1 MSSHRLSANVDP
13 IDDRWYETQDSR
25 TAKWRLW
32 KLYDPDANN
41 KFRDP
46 RSDEEAYWQNLIKR
60 VLVRLRELKE
70 EMSDPQFRP
79 ALRTIWYDLV
89 AAGLI
94 DNNQNRYAKL
104 DERITE
110 ARHLG
115 IIPPDAFSDETR
127 PDLDEPSDMDPQEY
141 ASEVAHQLMVSAP
154 NGYKPPRWT
163 GQKYHVVFLCE
174 KLAQADM
181 VKHILQDKQVTLM
194 IARGHNSYTRNYE
207 LYVRLKEIQDETS
220 KKIILLY
227 LGDWDPAGDVMDE
240 TIVDY
245 LDRFG
250 RRYGKLDYYF
260 ERIAVLA
267 KHETVFGV
275 TLPSKPDARV
285 YELDSRGYPKDKNAA
300 RFKARYGVIK
310 QIELD
315 VLTSRQLLPHF
326 KKLLRDAVDKYWDR
340 EIWEQH
346 KDELSKACAIE
357 EINKRVKLTDFGQ
370 KEIDLYAKLAE
381 AVRKGDNETR
391 NAAAIE
397 LVKMN
402 KKEEK
407 EKKKMGTNL
416 FKRC

>member
-1 MSSHRLSANVDP
+1 VSSHQLSANVDP

-32 KLYDPDANN
+32 TLYDPNANN
-41 KFRDP
+41 KFRAP
-46 RSDEEAYWQNLIKR
+46 RSDEEAYWQNLIMK
-60 VLVRLRELKE
+60 VLVRLQELKE
-70 EMSDPQFRP
+70 EMNDPQFRP
-79 ALRTIWYDLV
+79 ALRTVWYDLV
-89 AAGLI
+89 SAGLI
-94 DNNQNRYAKL
+94 DNNQNKYTKL

-115 IIPPDAFSDETR
+115 MLSPDAFSDETR
-127 PDLDEPSDMDPQEY
+127 PDLDEPEDRDPQEY
-141 ASEVAHQLMVSAP
+141 ATDAVHQLMASAP

-163 GQKYHVVFLCE
+163 GQKYHVVVLCE

-181 VKHILQDKQVTLM
+181 VKHILHDKQITLM
-194 IARGHNSYTRNYE
+194 VARGHNSYTRNYE
-207 LYVRLKEIQDETS
+207 LYVRLKEIQDETD

-250 RRYGKLDYYF
+250 RRYGELDYYF
-260 ERIAVLA
+260 ERVAVLA
-267 KHETVFGV
+267 KHETAFGV

-285 YELDSRGYPKDKNAA
+285 YELDSRSFPKDKNAA

-326 KKLLRDAVDKYWDR
+326 KKLLRDAVDKYWDPD
-340 EIWEQH
+340 IWKQY
-346 KDELSKACAIE
+346 KDELTKERVIE
-357 EINKRVKLTDFGQ
+357 EINKRVKFTEFGQ
-370 KEIDLYAKLAE
+370 KEMNLYVKMQDAI
-381 AVRKGDNETR
+381 RKGDNEAKF
-391 NAAAIE
+391 AAALE
-397 LVKMN
+397 LVGMK
-402 KKEEK
+402 EK
-407 EKKKMGTNL
+407 EKRSK
-416 FKRC
+416 